1 MSAAL
6 VIKNRAGERVEI
18 SLHPISLALL
28 AAEVIEDAAR
38 GRCRKRGHVED
49 GSGHC
54 ERCGTSLPESDGRCH
69 AWLPDAYRTIRG
81 AR

>member
-6 VIKNRAGERVEI
+6 VIKSRAGERVEI

-49 GSGHC
+49 ESGHC
-54 ERCGTSLPESDGRCH
+54 ERCGTSLPDDGSPFFS
-69 AWLPDAYRTIRG
+69 WLPDAYRTIRG